1 MAWDGYF
8 VYGGDEIINV
18 TRTEAYV
25 KAANHSWFRPAF
37 GNAALPELLGDAPY
51 TNALNDDP
59 PWFDPDDPSST
70 DFYGL
75 YPMSIT
81 GIDDST
87 RTASPTETLGDGGV
101 PGRVRNAMRSMVFGG
116 LLLAASEAGAEYG
129 MRWLRDVLSG
139 SPCGSG
145 PTSVCDGFTLCY
157 LASEP
162 DVEEVPQVLIQ
173 AVMDGGFCT
182 LGIAVAPLVYDGAGP
197 TPEPGEDFLD
207 GGTVQLDAVDVC
219 DGGTPAYNS
228 VEATGVEMIAVDE
241 PDCDGGILGTVPTYF
256 CDGGTASTTLPIYD
270 ATQAYYPFSLL
281 DDPTPWD
288 ATDCL
293 GPYLRTLHQVVITN
307 GPVVDSKRIASDG
320 AAIWNVQFT
329 ALAGNPASFGQ
340 RVPVIEG
347 FLDPAIEIPWAGGV
361 IPEGAMI
368 DLDGFIATDTECES
382 VDAGAIFDPLFPAT
396 ILPPAPP
403 NVPLGNYQPPQN
415 WRRRQFT
422 IPKTYVPLW
431 GDVVPTV
438 QVHARTAD
446 VRNLRLRFYSDPY
459 LIGDISDDP
468 CSYCGDIVI
477 SYVPQDHTLV
487 LDGCEQIVYVV
498 TPGGV
503 RRRADSLVFKTD
515 GTPFEW
521 PSLSCGF
528 GYIVTVDLPQT
539 QEPPV
544 VDLSLYPRAV

>member
-1 MAWDGYF
+1 MAWDGYY

-18 TRTEAYV
+18 ARTEAYV
-25 KAANHSWFRPAF
+25 KAGGHSWFRPAF
-37 GNAALPELLGDAPY
+37 NNAALPDLLGDGKY
-51 TNALNDDP
+51 TNPLNDDP
-59 PWFDPDDPSST
+59 PWFDPDDLSST
-70 DFYGL
+70 DFYGF
-75 YPMSIT
+75 YPFGIT

-87 RTASPTETLGDGGV
+87 RTASPTEALGDGGV
-101 PGRVRNAMRSMVFGG
+101 PGRVRNAMRSMVFSGV
-116 LLLAASEAGAEYG
+116 LLAGSECGAEYG

-157 LASEP
+157 LSCEP
-162 DVEEVPQVLIQ
+162 DVEEAPQVLVQ

-182 LGIAVAPLVYDGAGP
+182 DGTPVAPLVYDGAGP
-197 TPEPGEDFLD
+197 ANEPGEQQLD
-207 GGTVQLDAVDVC
+207 GGAVPDALTDVV
-219 DGGTPAYNS
+219 DGGTPAYHS
-228 VEATGVEMIAVDE
+228 VDAEGVEMVQVDE
-241 PDCDGGILGTVPTYF
+241 PDCDGGGVSPKVSYYY
-256 CDGGTASTTLPIYD
+256 DGGTAATTLPIYD
-270 ATQAYYPFSLL
+270 ASTIYYPFSSLA
-281 DDPTPWD
+281 DPTPWD

-293 GPYLRTLHQVVITN
+293 GPYLRTLHQVVVTN
-307 GPVVDSKRIASDG
+307 GPVVDTKRVMSDG
-320 AAIWNVQFT
+320 GAVWNVQFT
-329 ALAGNPASFGQ
+329 ALAGNPAQFGEE
-340 RVPVIEG
+340 VPVIEG
-347 FLDPAIEIPWAGGV
+347 FLDPAIEVPWAGGV
-361 IPEGAMI
+361 VPEGAMI
-368 DLDGFIATDTECES
+368 DLDGFIAAETACDSTDP
-382 VDAGAIFDPLFPAT
+382 GAIFDPLFPAT

-403 NVPLGNYQPPQN
+403 NVPLGNYQPPTN
-415 WRRRQFT
+415 WHRRQFT

-438 QVHARTAD
+438 YVHARTAD
-446 VRNLRLRFYSDPY
+446 VRNLRLRFYADPY
-459 LIGDISDDP
+459 VLGDISDDP
-468 CSYCGDIVI
+468 CSYCGDIVV

-528 GYIVTVDLPQT
+528 GYVVTVDLPQT